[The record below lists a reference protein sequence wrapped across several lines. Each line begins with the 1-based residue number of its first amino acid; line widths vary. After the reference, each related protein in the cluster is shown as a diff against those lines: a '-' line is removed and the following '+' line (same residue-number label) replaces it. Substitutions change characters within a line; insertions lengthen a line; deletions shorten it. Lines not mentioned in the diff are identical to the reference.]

1 MDQHVVGQA
10 GRHFAGIFGVDL
22 LDQAFHDPALQFGR
36 LLPGSLLDHGQDTGE
51 LDLFLLFRHL
61 LPFGG
66 RRSPADGVN
75 KCKGVLKAYFADH
88 VDGVIHIRRRLI
100 RESDDNVRG
109 QGRVRNL
116 RPDMLRQGQEF
127 LFGIAAVHLLQD
139 RRGPGLQG
147 HMQVAGNIGMA
158 FDDLD
163 DVLGKITGIRGHE
176 AQTAQPF
183 DLGGRFQQI
192 REIGAV
198 LQVPAVGID
207 ILAQQHDLLH
217 AVPDQPAAFVQDLFF
232 APAPLPSP
240 DIGHDAVGAE
250 LIAAVH
256 DIDAGL
262 VGIFAVIGQVF
273 HDTFRLIPDIHIAAV
288 ALQGI
293 TEIFREAEQIVGAED
308 QVHERIGPVD
318 LLHIG
323 GLLHHTAADADLHH
337 GI

>member
-1 MDQHVVGQA
+1 
-10 GRHFAGIFGVDL
+10 
-22 LDQAFHDPALQFGR
+22 
-36 LLPGSLLDHGQDTGE
+36 
-51 LDLFLLFRHL
+51 
-61 LPFGG
+61 
-66 RRSPADGVN
+66 
-75 KCKGVLKAYFADH
+75 
-88 VDGVIHIRRRLI
+88 
-100 RESDDNVRG
+100 
-109 QGRVRNL
+109 
-116 RPDMLRQGQEF
+116 
-127 LFGIAAVHLLQD
+127 
-139 RRGPGLQG
+139 
-147 HMQVAGNIGMA
+147 MQVAGNIGMA

-273 HDTFRLIPDIHIAAV
+273 HDAFRLVPDVHIAAV

-293 TEIFREAEQIVGAED
+293 TEIFRETEQVVGAED

-318 LLHIG
+318 LVHVG
-323 GLLHHTAADADLHH
+323 GLLHHAAADADLHH
-337 GI
+337 GILLFKMGDPAQAAEDPLVRVVPDRTGVEEDKIRVLALNLLITGRPQDARQLLRIPGVHLTAEGIDMEGQGPAQFRLQLVCQQPCLFYEIILSRLLIFRRVLGQIRGRDPVLQDLLK